1 MKIKKKIIIIGAGPG
16 GLASAMLLS
25 HRGFD
30 VTIYEK
36 DAQVGGRSQS
46 YEMNGYK
53 FDAGP
58 TFLLMKFILDEVF
71 SESGAHVEDYMKCT
85 RLEPMYKIYF
95 EDLVFE
101 LTDDTQLM
109 QERIERTFGEGEG
122 FLRFINR
129 EKKRF
134 WAMFP
139 CLQKPYGS
147 LGDFFDWNLVKALP
161 RLSLGKS
168 MYEELSLYFKD
179 EKLKMSFI
187 FHSKYIGMSP
197 WDCPAYFMIL
207 PYMEHAF
214 GIYHVEGGLAKI
226 AEGMAKVAEENGAKI
241 YLNTPVK
248 ELIIENKT
256 VLGVILEN
264 GETIKA
270 DETII
275 NADFSYAMTKL
286 AKGKTKKYTPEK
298 LNKKSYSCSTLM
310 FHWGLD
316 GMLDLPHHSFFPS
329 KDYKKFTDTLFKT
342 LGVSSDV
349 SFYVR
354 NASVTDPTLAP
365 PGKSSLYILIPVP
378 NNRSKVDWN
387 VKKNLYRNLTIEILE
402 KRLGI
407 KNLEKR
413 IEVEKIVTPNDWE
426 RDHNV
431 YIGATFSMA
440 HIAKQMIY
448 FRPRNKFEEFNHC
461 YLVGGG
467 THPGSGLPTIW
478 ESARIT
484 SNLISKSYNVPFAS
498 HNPYV

>member
-1 MKIKKKIIIIGAGPG
+1 VEKKKKIIIIGAGPG
-16 GLASAMLLS
+16 GLSAAMLLS

-30 VTIYEK
+30 VTVYEK
-36 DAQVGGRSQS
+36 DGQVGGRSQS
-46 YEMNGYK
+46 YEMGGYL

-85 RLEPMYKIYF
+85 RLDPMYKIYF
-95 EDLVFE
+95 QDLVFE

-109 QERIERTFGEGEG
+109 QERIEKTFGEGEG
-122 FLRFINR
+122 FLKFINR

-134 WAMFP
+134 WKMFP

-147 LGDFFDWNLVKALP
+147 VKDFFDWNLIKALP
-161 RLSLGKS
+161 HLSLGRS
-168 MYEELSLYFKD
+168 MYDELGLYFKD
-179 EKLKMSFI
+179 ERLKMSFT

-197 WDCPAYFMIL
+197 WECPAYFMIL

-214 GIYHVEGGLAKI
+214 GIYHVEGGLAQI
-226 AEGMAKVAEENGAKI
+226 AKGMAKVAEENGAKI
-241 YLNTPVK
+241 HLNTPVK

-256 VLGVILEN
+256 VRGVMLEN
-264 GETIKA
+264 GETVHA

-275 NADFSYAMTKL
+275 NADFAYAMTAL

-298 LNKKSYSCSTLM
+298 LAKKQYSCSTLM

-316 GMLDLPHHSFFPS
+316 GILDLPHHSFFPS
-329 KDYKKFTDTLFKT
+329 KDYKQFTHTLFKEFK
-342 LGVSSDV
+342 VSPDI

-354 NASVTDPTLAP
+354 NASVTDSTLAP
-365 PGKSSLYILIPVP
+365 SGKSSLYILVPVP
-378 NNRSKVDWN
+378 NNLSKIDWEKD
-387 VKKNLYRNLTIEILE
+387 KKQYRDLVLSILE

-413 IEVEKIVTPNDWE
+413 IEVEKIVTPQDWQE
-426 RDHNV
+426 DHNV
-431 YIGATFSMA
+431 YLGATFSMA
-440 HIAKQMIY
+440 HTVNQMIY
-448 FRPRNKFEEFNHC
+448 FRPHNKFEEFEHC

-484 SNLISKSYNVPFAS
+484 SNLISKTHKVPFAS
-498 HNPYV
+498 HNLHV